1 MTYVREGAVF
11 DSNDNNIRR
20 TKILE
25 IEFVNLVLIYDKKI
39 RLKTN
44 IKYYVIQQII
54 HNMLHN
60 KQIFARTNH

>member
-25 IEFVNLVLIYDKKI
+25 IEFVNLVLIYDK
-39 RLKTN
+39 RN
-44 IKYYVIQQII
+44 
-54 HNMLHN
+54 
-60 KQIFARTNH
+60 

>member
-1 MTYVREGAVF
+1 MTYVREGTVSY
-11 DSNDNNIRR
+11 SNGNNIRR

-54 HNMLHN
+54 HIMSHN
-60 KQIFARTNH
+60 